1 MIFYTTICSQDK
13 AFKKNRD
20 YDRPIYFV
28 KVQGSINS
36 PVLSVIKSDHW

>member
-1 MIFYTTICSQDK
+1 MTETLFHV
-13 AFKKNRD
+13 KN
-20 YDRPIYFV
+20 IKFV